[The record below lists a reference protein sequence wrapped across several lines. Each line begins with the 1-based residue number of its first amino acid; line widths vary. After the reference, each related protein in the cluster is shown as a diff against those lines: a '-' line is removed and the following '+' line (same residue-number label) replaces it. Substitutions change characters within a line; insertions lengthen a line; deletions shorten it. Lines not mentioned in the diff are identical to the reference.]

1 MGNPAFERFGKFLV
15 AIVAA
20 LLLAGGVLVIDRV
33 MERRALAEAD
43 ILSQDDAAILAA
55 GLRSELDKFS
65 LMPVIL
71 AEDPEVAAL
80 LSGKA
85 GPNRLNRRLE
95 ALARQSNAAAIYLTD
110 PSGLTLAAS
119 NWNRTDSFL
128 GANYGFRHYFH
139 DAIING
145 AATQFALGTVSRR
158 PGLYIAKRVGPA
170 DAPLGVLAVKVEFD
184 ALEAAWR
191 TTTGGVYVTD
201 ADGVVLLASNPR
213 WRFRAADKRALSQR
227 DRHADRR
234 QFGIDRLE
242 LLQIDKIRGDMV
254 SAPLLDTQHPVALD
268 GWTLHLL
275 VDPSPLV
282 GTAVANGRLALLL
295 LAVGIALIWAAAW
308 FLRRRRA
315 AAAEAV
321 LAERTRTL
329 REQLSQANRLAT
341 LGQVTAGV
349 SHEISQPI
357 AAVRVFAENGQKL
370 IKSGKM
376 AAATINFSRI
386 VDLTDRMGSITD
398 ELRRF
403 SRRQPGKRRSIPVGE
418 IIEGALLL
426 LRDRIAQTRTEV
438 TRPSPELEALHVRAE
453 HVRLE
458 QVLVNL
464 LQNALDAT
472 ETDGV
477 ITIAIVPDDERLSL
491 SVRDSGPGVAP
502 DGESD
507 LFQPFATTKP
517 QGLGLG
523 LVISRDIMR
532 ELDGELSYGSG
543 GPGACFTMTI
553 PRAK

>member
-1 MGNPAFERFGKFLV
+1 MLNAAFKRFGKFLP
-15 AIVAA
+15 AIIAA
-20 LLLAGGVLVIDRV
+20 LVLAGGMLVIDSV
-33 MERRALAEAD
+33 MERRALVEAD
-43 ILSQDDAAILAA
+43 ILAQDDAAILAT

-65 LMPVIL
+65 LMPIIL

-80 LSGKA
+80 LSGDN
-85 GPNRLNRRLE
+85 GPKRLNRRLE
-95 ALARQSNAAAIYLTD
+95 ALARQSNAAAIFLTD
-110 PSGLTLAAS
+110 TSGLALAAS
-119 NWNRTDSFL
+119 NWNQSDSFL
-128 GANYGFRHYFH
+128 GANYGFRRYFH
-139 DAIING
+139 DAMANG
-145 AATQFALGTVSRR
+145 SATQFALGTVSRR
-158 PGLYIAKRVGPA
+158 PGLYIAERVGPA
-170 DAPLGVLAVKVEFD
+170 DAPLGVLTVKVEFD

-191 TTTGGVYVTD
+191 STTRGVYVAD
-201 ADGVVLLASNPR
+201 ADSVVLLASNPR
-213 WRFRAADKRALSQR
+213 WRFKAADKRALGGR
-227 DRHADRR
+227 DRDSDRR

-242 LLQIDKIRGDMV
+242 PLQIDGRRRDMV
-254 SAPLLDTQHPVALD
+254 SAPLLDTQKPVALD
-268 GWTLHLL
+268 GWTMHLL
-275 VDPSPLV
+275 VDPSPRV
-282 GTAVANGRLALLL
+282 GTAVANGRLVLLL
-295 LAVGIALIWAAAW
+295 LGVGIAVIWAAAW
-308 FLRRRRA
+308 VLRRRRA

-357 AAVRVFAENGQKL
+357 AAVRVFAENGRKL
-370 IKSGKM
+370 IETGQM
-376 AAATINFSRI
+376 AAAATNFSRI
-386 VDLTDRMGSITD
+386 VDLTGRIGSITD

-403 SRRQPGKRRSIPVGE
+403 SRRQPGERRAMPVGE
-418 IIEGALLL
+418 IIDGALLL
-426 LRDRIAQTRTEV
+426 LRDRIAQTRTDI
-438 TRPSPELEALHVRAE
+438 TRPPPALEAVHVRAE

-472 ETDGV
+472 GTDGTIA
-477 ITIAIVPDDERLSL
+477 ITIAPDDERLCL

-502 DGESD
+502 EGESD

-532 ELDGELSYGSG
+532 ELDGELSYGPG
-543 GPGACFTMTI
+543 GPGACFSMTI

>member
-1 MGNPAFERFGKFLV
+1 MKRFGRIL
-15 AIVAA
+15 AILVAA
-20 LLLAGGVLVIDRV
+20 LLLLGGVLVVDSV

-43 ILSQDDAAILAA
+43 ILAQDDAAILAT
-55 GLRSELDKFS
+55 GLRSELEKFS
-65 LMPVIL
+65 LMPVVL
-71 AEDPEVAAL
+71 AEDPQVADL
-80 LSGKA
+80 LQGKSGPA
-85 GPNRLNRRLE
+85 RLNRRLE

-110 PSGLTLAAS
+110 ASGLTLAAS
-119 NWNRTDSFL
+119 NWNREDSFL
-128 GANYGFRHYFH
+128 GANYGFRRYFH
-139 DAIING
+139 NAMDDG

-191 TTTGGVYVTD
+191 ATTGGVYVAD
-201 ADGVVLLASNPR
+201 ADGVVLLASDPR
-213 WRFRAADKRALSQR
+213 WRFHAADASAIGRR
-227 DRHADRR
+227 DRNSDRL

-242 LLQIDKIRGDMV
+242 PLHIDTTNGGTV
-254 SAPLLDTQHPVALD
+254 STQLLDTQQPVSLG

-275 VDPSPLV
+275 VDPSPRV
-282 GTAVANGRLALLL
+282 GTAVANGRLALMLFT
-295 LAVGIALIWAAAW
+295 VGIALIWAAAW
-308 FLRRRRA
+308 LLRRRRA
-315 AAAEAV
+315 AAAEAA
-321 LAERTRTL
+321 LGERTRNL

-357 AAVRVFAENGQKL
+357 AAVRVFAENGRKL
-370 IKSGKM
+370 IGAGQSD
-376 AAATINFSRI
+376 AAAANFGRI
-386 VDLTDRMGSITD
+386 VDLTDRMGSITE

-403 SRRQPGKRRSIPVGE
+403 SRRQPGERRAMPVGE

-426 LRDRIAQTRTEV
+426 LRDRIAQTRTEI
-438 TRPSPELEALHVRAE
+438 TRPSPEREAIRVRAE

-472 ETDGV
+472 GTDGR
-477 ITIAIVPDDERLSL
+477 IAIEITLEPDHLLL
-491 SVRDSGPGVAP
+491 SVRDSGPGVP
-502 DGESD
+502 TEGESD
-507 LFQPFATTKP
+507 LFQPFATTKA

-532 ELDGELSYGSG
+532 ELDGELSYRSG
-543 GPGACFTMTI
+543 GPGGCFFMTI
-553 PRAK
+553 PRAQ